1 MFAEPLGFN
10 GDVVAVSF
18 HARHRRHK
26 HKHETFRREAAG
38 DCSCQNR
45 MSSPACCNAAPLGRE
60 HKTPR
65 CHRSHFKRRHRS
77 HICTLNAVPDTG
89 DFLLRVG
96 TEAVLLIQNRAV
108 VAPAV
113 VRGWWCCCWNQ
124 YVMSIVS
131 RIARI
136 ISNSIYSH
144 RRAR

>member
-1 MFAEPLGFN
+1 MHGIDVTSTNMKHSAGRLLETARVRTECQAPRVAALPLWGANIKLPDVTEATSRDTIPHDFA
-10 GDVVAVSF
+10 
-18 HARHRRHK
+18 
-26 HKHETFRREAAG
+26 
-38 DCSCQNR
+38 C
-45 MSSPACCNAAPLGRE
+45 
-60 HKTPR
+60 
-65 CHRSHFKRRHRS
+65 HRS

-144 RRAR
+144 RRARLNSH